1 MEEEEEPNL
10 GKLIDQTLEQVY
22 WNRTKDKKVLRLDL
36 IFKRHTL
43 AIYTQDKFIR
53 VELVEQ

>member
-1 MEEEEEPNL
+1 MEEEPNL
-10 GKLIDQTLEQVY
+10 GKIIDQKLEQVY
-22 WNRTKDKKVLRLDL
+22 WNRTADKKVLRLDL
-36 IFKRHTL
+36 IFERHTL

>member
-1 MEEEEEPNL
+1 MEEEPNL
-10 GKLIDQTLEQVY
+10 GKLIDQKLEQVY

-36 IFKRHTL
+36 IFEGHTL